1 MTSLADM
8 VLASQTKGPSCK
20 AGAWLRTL
28 DKKDR
33 AEVDEAL
40 GHPEIQHA
48 ALARAIKSRWA
59 DAPGQESLTR
69 HRKQE
74 CACGSS

>member
-1 MTSLADM
+1 MASLAES
-8 VLASQTKGPSCK
+8 VLASQTKGPTCK
-20 AGAWLRTL
+20 TGTWLPTL
-28 DKKDR
+28 SKKDR
-33 AEVDEAL
+33 AELDEAFA
-40 GHPEIQHA
+40 HPEVQHA